1 VSQPKSPLR
10 SATLAALAAGA
21 AVLVLQEVSAL
32 VPPIGSAIRSLP
44 VVAIVLVL
52 ATIYI
57 VVQLIRSR

>member
-1 VSQPKSPLR
+1 MSQPTSPLR

-57 VVQLIRSR
+57 VVQLIRSQ

>member
-1 VSQPKSPLR
+1 VSQPRSPLR
-10 SATLAALAAGA
+10 SATLAAIAAGA
-21 AVLVLQEVSAL
+21 AVLILQEISAL

-44 VVAIVLVL
+44 VVAIVLVV